1 MTIKDLFPEE
11 PTRIDHAMSHTCR
24 KLAEM
29 VDDLGDLLDRECRRS
44 KYLDDLLG
52 TIGARAELHT
62 STYDGSKYISLGYI
76 GEKNPM
82 FEELVKYFNLREE
95 DDKCEDT
102 N

>member
-1 MTIKDLFPEE
+1 MILETLFPREK
-11 PTRIDHAMSHTCR
+11 MSSDQAIVYIAR
-24 KLAEM
+24 RLAENNTDLQHM
-29 VDDLGDLLDRECRRS
+29 LDDEFRRS
-44 KYLDDLLG
+44 SYLDDLLG

-82 FEELVKYFNLREE
+82 FEELVKYFNLKEE
-95 DDKCEDT
+95 VKECEDT